1 MSITPRGMSVTEA
14 YRLYRSGSLL
24 INRKYQRKLVW
35 TLEEKERL
43 IGSILKE
50 YPIPLILLAERPQLH
65 SSGKYEVIDGM
76 QRLNAIFSFIEN
88 SFTFKEKFF
97 DLDEFSFAKQKA
109 EDKVFE
115 SADSELPRLSASECA
130 DIQDYQLAVTI
141 YQAMEEDDITDVFN
155 RINSSGKH
163 LSNQEKRQ
171 AGIISSFSELV
182 RNISTQ
188 LRGDD
193 SKKLLHLYDMPEIS
207 IDSKQSSQGYK
218 IKAEETIWCKQGV
231 LTSRQLRDS
240 EDEEIVADI
249 VASILL
255 HEPLPKSKEKLDDLY
270 DKESRYFEQIENA
283 IASYSAKKIEQEV
296 IKTFSVLRETIEQYS
311 TDNKCLLHTV
321 NPGSNN
327 PIPTAFYTIVMAF
340 YDLVINKELLPS
352 DPDAIVKSLEN
363 IQQKLELS
371 RRYTT
376 IKDRKNNIN
385 QVKGLIQDYFA
396 KREPPVLGQGAELI
410 FNLEN
415 SLRRS
420 RIETNRYE
428 CKQGLLNLD
437 QTRDINNDL
446 LKRLIDTICG
456 IANLGPEA
464 NGYIFI
470 GVADKSKDAERIKTL
485 DKITPIEI
493 NERYI
498 VGVDREAKAQ
508 QLQLEDYVKIL
519 VDAVSKSELT
529 EPLKSQV
536 LAGFDT
542 ISYKGLSVI
551 RITIPAQYQLSFVGD
566 TAFVRKDSS
575 TEEIKGPELLAI
587 DQLFRNKQ
595 N

>member
-1 MSITPRGMSVTEA
+1 MSIAPRGMSINEA
-14 YRLYRSGSLL
+14 YRLYRSGNLL

-43 IGSILKE
+43 IGSILKG
-50 YPIPLILLAERPQLH
+50 YPIPLILLAERPQLDG
-65 SSGKYEVIDGM
+65 SGKYEVIDGM

-88 SFTFKEKFF
+88 SFTFQEKFF

-115 SADSELPRLSASECA
+115 SVDSNLPRLSASECA

-141 YQAMEEDDITDVFN
+141 YQAMEENDITDVFN

-207 IDSKQSSQGYK
+207 IDSRSSAQGYK
-218 IKAEETIWCKQGV
+218 IKAEETIWCKQGI
-231 LTSRQLRDS
+231 LTPRQLRDS
-240 EDEEIVADI
+240 EDEEMVADI

-255 HEPLPKSKEKLDDLY
+255 GEPLPKSKEKLDELY
-270 DKESRYFEQIENA
+270 NKTSKYFKQIEKN
-283 IASYSAKKIEQEV
+283 IANYSSQKIENR
-296 IKTFSVLRETIEQYS
+296 IITTFSILRETIEQYS
-311 TDNKCLLHTV
+311 NEKKCLVKTV

-340 YDLVINKELLPS
+340 YDLVVNQELLPI
-352 DPDAIVKSLEN
+352 DPNAIMNSLED
-363 IQQKLELS
+363 IQKKLKLS
-371 RRYTT
+371 QRYTT

-396 KREPPVLGQGAELI
+396 QKEPPVLGQGAELI

-437 QTRDINNDL
+437 DTRDINHDL
-446 LKRLIDTICG
+446 LQRLIHTICG

-464 NGYIFI
+464 DGYIFI
-470 GVADKSKDAERIKTL
+470 GVADKIKDAKRIKTL
-485 DKITPIEI
+485 DRITPIEI

-498 VGVDREAKAQ
+498 VGIDREAKVKQ
-508 QLQLEDYVKIL
+508 WNLEDYEKIL
-519 VDAVSKSELT
+519 LDTISNSELT
-529 EPLKSQV
+529 EPLKRQV
-536 LAGFDT
+536 LGGFDF
-542 ISYKGLSVI
+542 ISYKDLSVI
-551 RITIPAQYQLSFVGD
+551 RITIPAQSEVSFVGNI
-566 TAFVRKDSS
+566 AFTRQGSS
-575 TEEIKGPELLAI
+575 TVKIEGKEILAI
-587 DQLFRNKQ
+587 NQLFSN
-595 N
+595 